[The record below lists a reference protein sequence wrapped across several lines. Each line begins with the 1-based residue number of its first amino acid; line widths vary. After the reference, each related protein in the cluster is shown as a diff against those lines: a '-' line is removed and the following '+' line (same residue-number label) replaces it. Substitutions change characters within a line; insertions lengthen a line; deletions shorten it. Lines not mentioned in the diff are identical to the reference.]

1 MALRT
6 FETVP
11 IGRYLAGIEA
21 LPTAPW
27 SFSDIVAGRS
37 FYPNE
42 LSRTLDTSTF
52 ILWQR
57 GRKCK
62 VTTVYPWGNIKRE
75 YLDDCILG
83 KRSIISPLPSE
94 YGAAAAAEFQIVNPS
109 DDPSAEYVL
118 SLKHTLIRNSFSLD
132 ELKELRA
139 GKLGE
144 GLTKE
149 EALQHPL
156 WLALLDGDQEQL
168 ENMVDSFSDDNWS
181 YAENPFAMYLE
192 YPGKPA
198 VLTWRALGADKEY
211 GANAA
216 SSFDKQ
222 KVYVK

>member
-57 GRKCK
+57 GRRCK
-62 VTTVYPWGNIKRE
+62 VTTKYPWENIKRE
-75 YLDDCILG
+75 YLDDCFLG
-83 KRSIISPLPSE
+83 KRSIISPIPSE
-94 YGAAAAAEFQIVNPS
+94 YGAAAAEEFQIVNPS
-109 DDPSAEYVL
+109 DDLPAEYAISARHIL
-118 SLKHTLIRNSFSLD
+118 RRNSFTLA
-132 ELKELRA
+132 ELEKLGA

-144 GLTKE
+144 GLTRE
-149 EALQHPL
+149 EALQHPI

-168 ENMVDSFSDDNWS
+168 ENMVDSFSDDHWS
-181 YAENPFAMYLE
+181 YAENPFAIYLE

-211 GANAA
+211 GASAA

-222 KVYVK
+222 KVFIK